1 MNEAAQSSNE
11 LGTKKFSLRNILR
24 RLSSVRVLAF
34 LIIAFQLVILFVLVN
49 PMNIINQLSFGEI
62 VSKVSKLTALPSET
76 PEAIGTVGDNILLPS
91 AELLRSGRNIDAEI
105 YKNAL
110 DGDFVL
116 LYSNKMI
123 IFRESENRVIYEGD
137 TPTEVM
143 KNNQDKLVADLIE
156 KVKAEGIIDQDNS
169 EIPQLL
175 LIKSKLEVLKSN
187 NPNLY
192 ADAQENDI
200 VAIFA
205 EANKIVLYRSEGK
218 IIIKHGDLSII

>member
-1 MNEAAQSSNE
+1 MNEAAQSSNVLE
-11 LGTKKFSLRNILR
+11 TKKFSLRNILR

-91 AELLRSGRNIDAEI
+91 AELLRSGSNIDAEI